1 MHRQHWLPFYN
12 SRDKNKLHF
21 EFAKTTYTA
30 ISLVGLAYECAAAKE
45 ILGIGPIGQ
54 YNCC

>member
-30 ISLVGLAYECAAAKE
+30 ISLVGLAYECAAAKG
-45 ILGIGPIGQ
+45 ILETGQ
-54 YNCC
+54 YNCF